1 MNISRRTFGML
12 TAGAA
17 AAGLLSAPGLSRA
30 AAKVKLRYGTAFP
43 ASHPGVVRITEAAKA
58 IATRSEGAVEL
69 QVYPNSQ
76 LGGEA
81 DMFTQVRG
89 GALDLMSTSGVN
101 QTVVPVAS
109 INAVAFAFPTYD
121 HVWKAMDGELGDHVR
136 KAFLDAG
143 LFVFPKMLDNGYR
156 NITTGAKPITAPQ
169 DLNGMKIRV
178 PGNQLWVTLFQT
190 LGAAPTPI
198 NFGELYAALQ
208 THVVD
213 GQENPL
219 ALIQSSKLYEVQK
232 YIALTGHIW
241 DGHHIFCNNRRWQA
255 IPAEMRA
262 IIQEELTT
270 AAVNERADVK
280 DLNEKA
286 MVDIKATGVEF
297 NKVETAPFRE
307 ALAKAGFY
315 SKWKES
321 FGAEAWGLLEKDVG
335 TL

>member
-1 MNISRRTFGML
+1 MKLSRRTFGTL
-12 TAGAA
+12 ALGAA
-17 AAGLLSAPGLSRA
+17 AGALATPGLSFA
-30 AAKVKLRYGTAFP
+30 APKVRLRYGTAFP
-43 ASHPGVVRITEAAKA
+43 VSHPGVIRIQEAAKA
-58 IATRSEGAVEL
+58 IGERSQGAVEL

-76 LGGEA
+76 LGGES

-109 INAVAFAFPTYD
+109 INAVAFAFPNYD
-121 HVWKAMDGELGDHVR
+121 AVWKAMDGELGDHVR
-136 KAFLDAG
+136 KAFKDAG
-143 LFVFPKMLDNGYR
+143 LYVFPKMLDNGYR
-156 NITTGAKPITAPQ
+156 NITTGAKAITGPA
-169 DLNGMKIRV
+169 DLAGMKIRV

-232 YIALTGHIW
+232 FVSMTGHIW
-241 DGHHIFCNNRRWQA
+241 DGHHIFCNNRRWEA
-255 IPAEMRA
+255 IPADMRA
-262 IIQEELTT
+262 IIGEELTK
-270 AAVNERADVK
+270 AAVAERADVK
-280 DLNEKA
+280 DLNDKA
-286 MVDIKATGVEF
+286 LADIKAAGLQVNT
-297 NKVETAPFRE
+297 VETAAFRD

-321 FGAEAWGLLEKDVG
+321 FGAEAWGMLEKAVG

>member
-1 MNISRRTFGML
+1 MNISRRTFGAL
-12 TAGAA
+12 TVGA
-17 AAGLLSAPGLSRA
+17 AAGLLCAPGLSRA
-30 AAKVKLRYGTAFP
+30 AAKIRLRYGTAFP
-43 ASHPGVVRITEAAKA
+43 AGHPGVIRITEAAKA
-58 IATRSEGAVEL
+58 IGTRSDGLIDL

-76 LGGEA
+76 LGGES

-121 HVWKAMDGELGDHVR
+121 HVWKAMDGELGDYVR
-136 KAFLDAG
+136 KAFLGAG

-156 NITTGAKPITAPQ
+156 NITTGSKPIVAPQ
-169 DLNGMKIRV
+169 DLKGLKIRV

-190 LGAAPTPI
+190 LGAAPTPL

-219 ALIQSSKLYEVQK
+219 ALIESSKLYEVQK
-232 YIALTGHIW
+232 YVSLTGHIW
-241 DGHHIFCNNRRWQA
+241 DGHHIFCNNRRWEA
-255 IPAEMRA
+255 IPADARK
-262 IIQEELTT
+262 IVLEELTT

-280 DLNEKA
+280 ALNEKA
-286 MVDIKATGVEF
+286 INDIKAAGVQF
-297 NKVETAPFRE
+297 NTVETAPFRD
-307 ALAKAGFY
+307 ALSKAGFY